1 MITIDEIVRMAQEE
15 GEIFEITREG
25 KVIARL
31 EPVHSLPQSAKQDH
45 EAFWRRMDK
54 YAAQLGSQLPEKVDA
69 VELVR
74 DVRREL

>member
-31 EPVHSLPQSAKQDH
+31 EPVHSLP
-45 EAFWRRMDK
+45 
-54 YAAQLGSQLPEKVDA
+54 
-69 VELVR
+69 
-74 DVRREL
+74 